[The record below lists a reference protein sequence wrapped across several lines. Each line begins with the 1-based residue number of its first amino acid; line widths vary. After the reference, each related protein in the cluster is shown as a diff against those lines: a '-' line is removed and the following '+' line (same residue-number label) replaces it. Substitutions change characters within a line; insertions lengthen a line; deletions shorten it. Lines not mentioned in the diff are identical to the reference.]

1 MFAYEMVERKIN
13 SLLESN
19 DEEAFRKILFILE
32 KFAQAQK
39 IVNSLIPLEYEFI
52 ASIKGELELASL
64 IEDLREFILKKLM
77 LPILYEG
84 WELEFEFSKLKEEY
98 QNLAERLKKFIEER
112 VPKEQTSLQTT
123 VTRSKI
129 SLN

>member
-13 SLLESN
+13 SLLERN

-98 QNLAERLKKFIEER
+98 QNLTERLKKFIEER
-112 VPKEQTSLQTT
+112 VSKEQTIVAQ
-123 VTRSKI
+123 SKI

>member
-32 KFAQAQK
+32 KFAQAQT

-77 LPILYEG
+77 IPILYEG
-84 WELEFEFSKLKEEY
+84 WELEIEFNKLKEEY
-98 QNLAERLKKFIEER
+98 QNLTERLKKFTEER
-112 VPKEQTSLQTT
+112 VSKEQTPLQTT
-123 VTRSKI
+123 VIQSKI